1 MEQNLHD
8 VDAIFDALIIGIPQ
22 MNLLVKALNIYLQG
36 SKIHKLNELLKDPIF
51 AMHSNKDEKILLKSK
66 MTTDRLFR
74 YIVITCTVTAT
85 MFLALLFIKRYY
97 DPTSRLS
104 VYTPFEVNSWGS
116 YSGAVFL
123 KAYPLFWMGCG
134 HLCLDYTVVLYFCQM
149 KVQLE
154 IIKSNIENLFDSD
167 DPTNE
172 LIPRGRHR
180 YNDEIDQDI
189 KDRFIHYVKRYE
201 NLLWF
206 SREVNSIFNIPISI
220 NFLTSMVATC
230 AATYIFS
237 TVKILS
243 FQGLF
248 MLLLIMILSAQVFFI
263 CYFGNLVQ
271 FESESLASA
280 VYLSNWYSASPRFRR
295 ILLIAMLCWSRP
307 LSLTVSGVVPISLD
321 TFVSYVKSAYTLYA
335 VNSSMVDSKQQ

>member
-1 MEQNLHD
+1 
-8 VDAIFDALIIGIPQ
+8 
-22 MNLLVKALNIYLQG
+22 MNN
-36 SKIHKLNELLKDPIF
+36 
-51 AMHSNKDEKILLKSK
+51 NKDAEILLKSK
-66 MTTDRLFR
+66 TTTDRLFR
-74 YIVITCTVTAT
+74 YMIITCIIAT
-85 MFLALLFIKRYY
+85 PMFVSFLFIKRYY
-97 DPTSRLS
+97 DPTARIS

-116 YSGAVFL
+116 YARAVFL
-123 KAYPLFWMGCG
+123 KAYPVFWMGCG
-134 HLCLDYTVVLYFCQM
+134 HLSLDYTVVLYFCQM

-154 IIKSNIENLFDSD
+154 IIKSNIEHLFDSD
-167 DPTNE
+167 NPTNE

-180 YNDEIDQDI
+180 YSDEIDQNI

-201 NLLWF
+201 NLLCLSRF

-220 NFLTSMVATC
+220 HFLTSMVSTC

-248 MLLLIMILSAQVFFI
+248 LLMLIMILSAQVFFI

-271 FESESLASA
+271 FESESVASA

-321 TFVSYVKSAYTLYA
+321 TFVSVRIHYPNKRHFFLELI
-335 VNSSMVDSKQQ
+335 